1 MHLCGQTLRLSL
13 MNPLPVRPSTDLPA
27 PLAELVVLLRARLDS
42 DRVLTEAEDVLP
54 YGFDGTA
61 VLKERPAIVVFPREA
76 EDVAYVL
83 TQARARSVPVVTRGS
98 GTGLSGGSVPVPG
111 CIILCLVKMDR
122 ILELDP
128 KNLTLLAE
136 AGVVTQ
142 KIYDAADAA
151 GLFYPPDPGS
161 MKISTI
167 GGNVAE
173 NSGGLRGLKYGVTR
187 DYVMGLEVVLADGS
201 ICWLGSKCVK
211 DVAGYNLRDL
221 FIGSEGTL
229 GVVTRV
235 LLKLLPKPAARQTL
249 LATYTAM
256 DAAAETV
263 SAIIAAKV
271 IPCTLEFLDRRTIQC
286 VEDFAKVGL
295 PRDAGAILFIET
307 DGHPAAVADEAAKI
321 EELCR
326 RHGASSVRR
335 AADAA
340 EATQLATARRSA
352 FSALARLRP
361 TTILE
366 DVTVPRSE
374 LAGMVRAVEAIAEKH
389 RLTIATFGHF
399 GDGNLH
405 PTILTDERDREEMQR
420 VEHAFADIVEETLRR
435 GGTLTGEHGVG
446 LAKRPFLPRQLGDAS
461 FKLLRLVKHSID
473 PDGLLNPGKIFD
485 CVETPNA
492 ER

>member
-1 MHLCGQTLRLSL
+1 M
-13 MNPLPVRPSTDLPA
+13 STMRETGAAPA
-27 PLAELVVLLRARLDS
+27 PEAMLEALGGRLGAS
-42 DRVLTEAEDVLP
+42 QVLTAIEDILP

-61 VLKERPAIVVFPREA
+61 TLKQRPAAVVFPRSTE
-76 EDVAYVL
+76 EVAFVL
-83 TQARARSVPVVTRGS
+83 KVAHEHGRPIVTRGS

-111 CIILCLVKMDR
+111 AVVLCLAKLER
-122 ILELDP
+122 IVEVDT
-128 KNLTLLAE
+128 KNLTMLVE

-142 KIYDAADAA
+142 QVYDAADAV

-187 DYVMGLEVVLADGS
+187 DYVMGLEVVLVDGTV
-201 ICWLGSKCVK
+201 CWLGSKCVK

-229 GVVTRV
+229 GVITRV

-249 LATYTAM
+249 LGSFPAM

-263 SAIIAAKV
+263 SAIIAAKI
-271 IPCTLEFLDRRTIQC
+271 IPCTLEFLDRATIRC
-286 VEDFAKVGL
+286 VEDFARVGL
-295 PRDAGAILFIET
+295 SRDAEAILLIET
-307 DGHPAAVADEAAKI
+307 DGHPAAAADEAARI
-321 EELCR
+321 EEQCR
-326 RHGASSVRR
+326 IHGATTIRR
-335 AADAA
+335 AATPA
-340 EATQLATARRSA
+340 EAVELATARRSA

-374 LAGMVRAVEAIAEKH
+374 LAGMVRAVQAIAEKH

-405 PTILTDERDREEMQR
+405 PTILTDERDTEEMHR
-420 VEHAFADIVEETLRR
+420 VELALSDIVDEALQR
-435 GGTLTGEHGVG
+435 GGTITGEHGVG
-446 LAKRPFLPRQLGDAS
+446 LAKKKFLRRQLGDAS
-461 FKLLRLVKHSID
+461 YELLRVVKKAMD
-473 PDGLLNPGKIFD
+473 PEGRLNPGKVFD
-485 CVETPNA
+485 FA
-492 ER
+492 EHPTSNIEHPTSNV